1 MEAVWQIVALGLLG
15 AVLAALLKKHTPELA
30 LLLAVAVCGAAAL
43 AAVRG
48 VREVWAFLE
57 DLLAAVE
64 ISSTL
69 FLPLLKTAGIAVV
82 TRIGADLCRDAG
94 ESAVASAVEMA
105 GGHGGAA
112 GGAAPDAGSVGGAAV
127 AAVRAVWLAC
137 LLLLAMV
144 PAWAADLPQ
153 EVTGRRSPGG
163 GGAGGKGLLRR
174 RHRSA
179 GAGDDSSG
187 GGSAG
192 EPAGSG
198 ADLRGGAAVR
208 GGGCRASHP
217 GEPHAPF
224 LPMAG
229 AAAIA
234 VLSLGSMKSLL
245 GLGTQ
250 TIEELDVFSKAL
262 LPTLAAA
269 VAAGGGAVTAGTG
282 QVIAVCFADAL
293 ITLIRGLLLP
303 MTYFLA
309 AAATAD
315 AMLPRHGLGTVA
327 KAASRVVT
335 WLLTGSLVLFTGYL
349 TLSGAVSTS
358 ADALTVQVT
367 RSAVGAMPV
376 VGRILSDAAGSVLAG
391 VGW

>member
-1 MEAVWQIVALGLLG
+1 
-15 AVLAALLKKHTPELA
+15 
-30 LLLAVAVCGAAAL
+30 
-43 AAVRG
+43 
-48 VREVWAFLE
+48 
-57 DLLAAVE
+57 
-64 ISSTL
+64 
-69 FLPLLKTAGIAVV
+69 
-82 TRIGADLCRDAG
+82 
-94 ESAVASAVEMA
+94 
-105 GGHGGAA
+105 
-112 GGAAPDAGSVGGAAV
+112 
-127 AAVRAVWLAC
+127 
-137 LLLLAMV
+137 MV

-153 EVTGRRSPGG
+153 EVTDAAPP
-163 GGAGGKGLLRR
+163 AAEELEGK
-174 RHRSA
+174 
-179 GAGDDSSG
+179 DFSG
-187 GGSAG
+187 GIATLLEQGTTLLG
-192 EPAGSG
+192 EALREN
-198 ADLRGGAAVR
+198 LRGAVLILGVVLLCGAADAVLR
-208 GGGCRASHP
+208 TPESPMRR
-217 GEPHAPF
+217 F

-349 TLSGAVSTS
+349 TLTGAAATS
-358 ADALTVQVT
+358 ADALTLQMT
-367 RSAVGAMPV
+367 RTVISTAVPV
-376 VGRILSDAAGSVLAG
+376 VGGIISQASGSVLAG
-391 VGW
+391 AGLLKNSLGVLGLLAVLATCLTPFLRMAVQYLLYKVTAFLAATAGNGTLVELIDALGSAFGLVLGMVGSCALLLLISITSSVSVVIP

>member
-30 LLLAVAVCGAAAL
+30 LLLAVAVCGAAVL

-105 GGHGGAA
+105 G
-112 GGAAPDAGSVGGAAV
+112 
-127 AAVRAVWLAC
+127 
-137 LLLLAMV
+137 AM
-144 PAWAADLPQ
+144 
-153 EVTGRRSPGG
+153 G
-163 GGAGGKGLLRR
+163 
-174 RHRSA
+174 
-179 GAGDDSSG
+179 
-187 GGSAG
+187 
-192 EPAGSG
+192 
-198 ADLRGGAAVR
+198 
-208 GGGCRASHP
+208 
-217 GEPHAPF
+217 
-224 LPMAG
+224 
-229 AAAIA
+229 
-234 VLSLGSMKSLL
+234 
-245 GLGTQ
+245 
-250 TIEELDVFSKAL
+250 AL

-358 ADALTVQVT
+358 ADALMVQAT

-376 VGRILSDAAGSVLAG
+376 VGRILSDAAGSVLASAG
-391 VGW
+391 VVKNAIGVFGLLGVLAACLGPFIRLGVQYLLYKLTAFLAGMTAAPELAKLIDALGGVFGLMLGMTGSCALLLLISISSAILVVTP

>member
-1 MEAVWQIVALGLLG
+1 M
-15 AVLAALLKKHTPELA
+15 
-30 LLLAVAVCGAAAL
+30 
-43 AAVRG
+43 
-48 VREVWAFLE
+48 
-57 DLLAAVE
+57 
-64 ISSTL
+64 
-69 FLPLLKTAGIAVV
+69 
-82 TRIGADLCRDAG
+82 
-94 ESAVASAVEMA
+94 
-105 GGHGGAA
+105 
-112 GGAAPDAGSVGGAAV
+112 
-127 AAVRAVWLAC
+127 WLAC

-153 EVTGRRSPGG
+153 EVTDAAPP
-163 GGAGGKGLLRR
+163 AAEELEGK
-174 RHRSA
+174 
-179 GAGDDSSG
+179 DFSG
-187 GGSAG
+187 GIAALLEQGTTLLG
-192 EPAGSG
+192 EALREN
-198 ADLRGGAAVR
+198 LRGAVLILGVVLLCGAADAVLR
-208 GGGCRASHP
+208 TPESPMRR
-217 GEPHAPF
+217 F

-335 WLLTGSLVLFTGYL
+335 WLFTGYL

-391 VGW
+391 AGVVKNAIGVFGLLGVLAACLGPFLQLGIQYLLYKLTAFLAGMTAAPELAKLIDALGSVFGLMLGMTGSCALLLLISISSAILVVTP

>member
-1 MEAVWQIVALGLLG
+1 M
-15 AVLAALLKKHTPELA
+15 
-30 LLLAVAVCGAAAL
+30 
-43 AAVRG
+43 
-48 VREVWAFLE
+48 
-57 DLLAAVE
+57 
-64 ISSTL
+64 
-69 FLPLLKTAGIAVV
+69 
-82 TRIGADLCRDAG
+82 
-94 ESAVASAVEMA
+94 
-105 GGHGGAA
+105 
-112 GGAAPDAGSVGGAAV
+112 
-127 AAVRAVWLAC
+127 
-137 LLLLAMV
+137 
-144 PAWAADLPQ
+144 
-153 EVTGRRSPGG
+153 RR
-163 GGAGGKGLLRR
+163 
-174 RHRSA
+174 
-179 GAGDDSSG
+179 
-187 GGSAG
+187 
-192 EPAGSG
+192 
-198 ADLRGGAAVR
+198 
-208 GGGCRASHP
+208 
-217 GEPHAPF
+217 F

-358 ADALTVQVT
+358 ADALMVQAT

-391 VGW
+391 AGVVKNAIGVFGLLGVLAGLLLLLLPTGKSSGQERQTSDDTQLYSLEETERRMAQLLGRMSGVGRVQVMLSLKTGPTLQLAQDMDLEQEEGSLRQRSQPVTVNRGSGWQEALVTRQDYPVYQGAVVVCQGAGSSAVRLAVTEAVAALTGLSTEKITVVQWEQ